1 MDNTL
6 MGMGGTMEYFEKTL
20 VVMNTTMTH
29 VDESLEEMT
38 PRLTAMIGRLE
49 VIIGS
54 VERVVEIAEAAM
66 LPLFATQSVV
76 RGVVNGVR
84 GRTGLSRS
92 PRRFPPGTHR
102 PSRCCAAPRPVR
114 SSSAGFRA

>member
-1 MDNTL
+1 

-49 VIIGS
+49 VA
-54 VERVVEIAEAAM
+54 R
-66 LPLFATQSVV
+66 P
-76 RGVVNGVR
+76 
-84 GRTGLSRS
+84 
-92 PRRFPPGTHR
+92 HR
-102 PSRCCAAPRPVR
+102 PL
-114 SSSAGFRA
+114 